1 MKNKKLTY
9 ILFPVVI
16 IVWGLIVYRL
26 FFEGKVTPENIKQTV
41 KPVKNKIETSEKE
54 TYKLIANYRD
64 PFLSSKG
71 TKSTVGIIENQKS
84 QAKSNTKSNLRRRR
98 TSVSR
103 TRWPEVKYSGFI
115 EGSKAKHTILLE
127 VKSKNYLAYVGDT
140 IDQIFIKEFYGDS
153 LLVVYKNEEKS
164 LKK

>member
-9 ILFPVVI
+9 ILIPIVF

-26 FFEGKVTPENIKQTV
+26 FFEGKVTPENIMQTV
-41 KPVKNKIETSEKE
+41 KPVKNKIEISEKD
-54 TYKLIANYRD
+54 TYKLIANYPD
-64 PFLSSKG
+64 PFLSLKG
-71 TKSTVGIIENQKS
+71 IKSTEGSVKNENAKD
-84 QAKSNTKSNLRRRR
+84 KSNTKSNLRRRR
-98 TSVSR
+98 TSISR
-103 TRWPEVKYSGFI
+103 IRWPQVKYSGFI
-115 EGSKAKHTILLE
+115 EGNKAKHTILLE